1 MPGTNEY
8 LNFIL
13 EWLSPLGE
21 ITSRSMM
28 GGYVLYCGGVVFALL
43 AGRTLYLKVDDE
55 TRPRFERLGLKPFQ
69 PFPDQP
75 GTMQYYPPPA
85 EFFEDPDTMA
95 DWGRAAVETGRR
107 AQAKR
112 KPKAKKTAIKRPA
125 KTGVKRPA
133 SPRK

>member
-1 MPGTNEY
+1 MASKMASKKEY
-8 LNFIL
+8 LDFAV

-28 GGYVLYCGGVVFALL
+28 GGYVLYCGGTVFALL
-43 AGRTLYLKVDDE
+43 ADNTLHLKVDE
-55 TRPRFERLGLKPFQ
+55 LTRPRFEVLGLKPFQ

-85 EFFEDPDTMA
+85 EFFEDSDVMA
-95 DWGRAAVETGRR
+95 EWGRAAVECGRR

-112 KPKAKKTAIKRPA
+112 KPKPKPA
-125 KTGVKRPA
+125 KR
-133 SPRK
+133 SPRQRNSRSR

>member
-1 MPGTNEY
+1 MPSKKEY
-8 LNFIL
+8 LDFVV

-43 AGRTLYLKVDDE
+43 AESTLYLKADDA
-55 TRPRFERLGLKPFQ
+55 TRPRFVALGLKPFQ

-75 GTMQYYPPPA
+75 GMRYYPPPA
-85 EFFEDPDTMA
+85 EFFEDPEVMA
-95 DWGRAAVETGRR
+95 DWGRAAVETGRL

-112 KPKAKKTAIKRPA
+112 KPKPKPKPA
-125 KTGVKRPA
+125 KR
-133 SPRK
+133 SPLSRK